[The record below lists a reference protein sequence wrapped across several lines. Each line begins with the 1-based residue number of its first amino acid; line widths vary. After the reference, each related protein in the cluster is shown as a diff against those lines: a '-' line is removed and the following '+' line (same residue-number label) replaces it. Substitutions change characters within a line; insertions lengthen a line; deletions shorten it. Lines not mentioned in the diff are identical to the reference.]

1 MKRSFFQFALIAAM
15 FLFVSATVQDNN
27 PFPEVERY
35 KLKNGLEVIF
45 ADYGQL
51 PVTTF
56 TFFVNVGKKSE
67 TPGQQGLAG
76 LTASSLLL
84 GNAKYTRIEQDRI
97 LYRTGGSISASS
109 NKNFTQLTAQF
120 LNKDIE
126 QGMELASY
134 VLLKPA
140 FPQQEID
147 EVKGFALSQNKPSKM
162 DIGDLANVYGDYFV
176 YGTAH
181 PLGRHYYETQYKK
194 LTATQVYEFYSFNY
208 TPGNTKLVVTGKPD
222 REQVKKLIE
231 KYFGGWTAA
240 YGEVNGASY
249 DIPPIKGKTYAFIGK
264 DGATQACL
272 EWMKKAPG
280 AGDKDV
286 VAFNIANAIFTDRL
300 MNEVR
305 EKRGYTYGIYS
316 TFSEAQNDGIF
327 RAKTQ
332 VRPEVMHSTIT
343 AFDEV
348 LDNFHKNGA
357 TEAELRKFKTMLKAD
372 ILSLEEPASF
382 CSLINPWV
390 YKDYAKR
397 RQYLADIDAIDL
409 EALNKTIKKYFTS
422 YSYKLIIAGDATA
435 LNDQLGKLNGLQKL
449 ELNVIERDE

>member
-1 MKRSFFQFALIAAM
+1 M
-15 FLFVSATVQDNN
+15 FLFISATVQDNN
-27 PFPEVERY
+27 PFPEIERY

-45 ADYGQL
+45 ADYGEL

-56 TFFVNVGKKSE
+56 TFFVNVGKKSD
-67 TPGQQGLAG
+67 TPGQQGLAS
-76 LTASSLLL
+76 LTATSLLL
-84 GNAKYTRIEQDRI
+84 GNANYTRIEQDRI
-97 LYRTGGSISASS
+97 LHRTGGSISASS

-126 QGMELASY
+126 KGMELASC

-147 EVKGFALSQNKPSKM
+147 EVKGFTLSQNKPSKM

-194 LTATQVYEFYSFNY
+194 LTSAQINEFYSFNY

-222 REQVKKLIE
+222 REKVKQLIE

-240 YGEVNGASY
+240 YGEMNSASY
-249 DIPPIKGKTYAFIGK
+249 DVPPIKGKTYAFIGK
-264 DGATQACL
+264 AGAAQACL

-286 VAFNIANAIFTDRL
+286 VAFTIANAIFSDRL
-300 MNEVR
+300 MNEIR
-305 EKRGYTYGIYS
+305 EERGYTYGIYS
-316 TFSEAQNDGIF
+316 MYSEAQNDGIF

-332 VRPEVMHSTIT
+332 VRAEVMYSTIT

-348 LDNFHKNGA
+348 LDNFYKNGA
-357 TEAELRKFKTMLKAD
+357 TEAELRKLKTMLKAD
-372 ILSLEEPASF
+372 ILSLEEPAAF

-390 YKDYAKR
+390 HRDYEKR
-397 RQYLADIDAIDL
+397 RKYLADIEAVDL
-409 EALNKTIKKYFTS
+409 ETLNKTIKKYFTS

-435 LNDQLGKLNGLQKL
+435 LNEQLGKLNGLQKL
-449 ELNVIERDE
+449 ELNVIEKDE